1 MNNTLQNWII
11 FVNVNEK
18 SVIQF
23 MLIYSALTSI
33 TFDFSNAL
41 VNIEMNMTYD

>member
-1 MNNTLQNWII
+1 ML
-11 FVNVNEK
+11 VHEK

-41 VNIEMNMTYD
+41 VNVEINITYD